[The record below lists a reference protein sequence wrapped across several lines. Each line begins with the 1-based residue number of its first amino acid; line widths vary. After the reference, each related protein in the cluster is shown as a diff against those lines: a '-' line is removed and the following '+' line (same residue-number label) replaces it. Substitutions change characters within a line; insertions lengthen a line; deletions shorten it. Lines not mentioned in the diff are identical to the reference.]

1 MKKKLKNIFI
11 VILIFLVLL
20 ISAHIYFTYPSFKIV
35 HNNTCCTTA
44 AVLPNKVVFYNSKLA
59 NDIAIGLSKEEYN
72 IVKKDMKELKE
83 KLKDYETTDDK
94 CVDYVLIDS
103 KRYSLKLIEKDERIK
118 YLISEIFYILDCKE
132 NESYCDE

>member
-20 ISAHIYFTYPSFKIV
+20 ISTYMYFTYPSFKIV
-35 HNNTCCTTA
+35 YNNTYCTTT
-44 AVLPNKVVFYNSKLA
+44 AVLPNKVVFYNSKLV
-59 NDIAIGLSKEEYN
+59 NDITIGLSKEEYN

-132 NESYCDE
+132 NKSYCDE